1 MTDSEQLEK
10 IAKLK
15 QIIDNRIKRVN
26 RVGDKEISR
35 INKIRDRKY
44 EAGKKLGHCACG
56 KPHEQ
61 DIYTSKMCKACY
73 TKWYAEWNEAQSR
86 KYRLVERLKS
96 KLEDAIIRSELSRM
110 MISQAARELRG
121 TCQIEPRVQKFER
134 WLERRKQAQIAKPPK
149 SASRLAVCACG
160 QPKPL
165 SANYCFDCQDA
176 RRVIKMTT
184 PLTSSA
190 GITEKARNYVPKIV
204 TSAIPVVIT
213 RRGRRVNIDYDKTVN
228 PDYDNNGFD
237 NLVKLYEDCRD

>member
-26 RVGDKEISR
+26 RAGDKEISR

-56 KPHEQ
+56 KPRER
-61 DIYTSKMCKACY
+61 DCYTSNMCKACY
-73 TKWYAEWNEAQSR
+73 AKWYAEWNEAQSR
-86 KYRLVERLKS
+86 KYRLVERLKT
-96 KLEDAIIRSELSRM
+96 KLEDAIVCSEFPREM
-110 MISQAARELRG
+110 VAKAARNLRG
-121 TCQIEPRVQKFER
+121 MLPLEPRRQKFSD
-134 WLERRKQAQIAKPPK
+134 WLKKKKQAQITQLAKRCG
-149 SASRLAVCACG
+149 RLAVCACG

-176 RRVIKMTT
+176 RHVIKMTT

-190 GITEKARNYVPKIV
+190 GIIEKARNYVPKIV
-204 TSAIPVVIT
+204 TSAIPVVVT
-213 RRGRRVNIDYDKTVN
+213 RRGRRVNIDYDKTTN

-237 NLVKLYEDCRD
+237 NIVKLYEDCRD